1 MLRPRIIPVLL
12 LENNGLVKTTRFNN
26 PNYIGDP
33 INAVKI
39 FNDKGVDELILLD
52 ISASKE
58 KRKPNF
64 NRIKEIISEAF
75 MPVSY
80 GGGISSLNDI
90 ESVIKLGV
98 EKVCINS
105 VAITTPEFIKNAAN
119 EFGSSTICISVDVKN
134 NWLGKKYVYSHSG
147 KRKSKFSPIQFSMLA
162 EDYGAGEILLH
173 SIERDGTFL
182 GYDLELIKEISSQIS
197 IPVIAC
203 GGAKDENNLIS
214 AIKVGASASAAGSL
228 FVYNDNTKAV
238 LINFL
243 NEEWLENELVQ
254 IYISQHK
261 KNIN

>member
-119 EFGSSTICISVDVKN
+119 EFGSSTICISVDVKK

-147 KRKSKFSPIQFSMLA
+147 KRKSNFSPIQFSKLA
-162 EDYGAGEILLH
+162 EDYGAGEVLLQ
-173 SIERDGTFL
+173 SIDNDGTYS
-182 GYDLELIKEISSQIS
+182 GYDLDLIAKVSSHIT

-203 GGAKDENNLIS
+203 GGAKDEKNLID
-214 AIKVGASASAAGSL
+214 AIKAGASASAAGSL
-228 FVYNDNTKAV
+228 FIYNGNNKAV
-238 LINFL
+238 LLNFP
-243 NEEWLENELVQ
+243 NEAWIDNELSQ
-254 IYISQHK
+254 LYISQFEK
-261 KNIN
+261 TIS